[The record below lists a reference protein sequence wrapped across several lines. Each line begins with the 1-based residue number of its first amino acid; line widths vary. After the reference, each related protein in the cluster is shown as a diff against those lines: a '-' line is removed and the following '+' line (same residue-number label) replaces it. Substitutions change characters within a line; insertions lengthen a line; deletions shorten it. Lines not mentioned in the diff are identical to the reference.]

1 MAAPNLNIPKN
12 DPKCPSRILVDVH
25 QDLSAVGV
33 IVSISLNLTFT
44 SLLESD
50 GTTDDWLDPHDIL
63 VVSIN
68 TEISFSPS
76 ACASSL
82 FLSS

>member
-33 IVSISLNLTFT
+33 IVSISLNLTIYFT
-44 SLLESD
+44 FGE
-50 GTTDDWLDPHDIL
+50 
-63 VVSIN
+63 
-68 TEISFSPS
+68 
-76 ACASSL
+76 
-82 FLSS
+82 